1 MKTTK
6 TIVAEYTVKNIN
18 AQVVKATL
26 GYVSAKSDVAKCN
39 VLGELEKFVKK
50 DKNSDE
56 FVKGSTD
63 ELWVGYSSVIKT
75 MSTSDNADLRYV
87 AGYLSAA
94 FHIYAQV
101 LLTGAE
107 VALMKCEVKKG
118 ESYQGVWQDTPSVVP
133 NDQIYYDLVGIK
145 FSKEAYRIIVEE
157 VKPAARQ
164 WMMNELLNARKEQ
177 EERRKEGRRR
187 KLNRIRTEEVKK
199 DNADD

>member
-6 TIVAEYTVKNIN
+6 TIVAEYTVKNTS
-18 AQVVKATL
+18 ASVVKVIL

-39 VLGELEKFVKK
+39 VIGELEKFVKK
-50 DKNSDE
+50 DGKSEE
-56 FVKGSTD
+56 FVKGTTD
-63 ELWVGYSSVIKT
+63 ELWVGYSSIIKT

-87 AGYLSAA
+87 AGYLASG

-107 VALMKCEVKKG
+107 ISLMKCEVKKG
-118 ESYQGVWQDTPSVVP
+118 ESYQGVWQDSPSVVP
-133 NDQIYYDLVGIK
+133 NDQVYYDVVGIK
-145 FSKEAYRIIVEE
+145 FSKEAYRILVEE
-157 VKPAARQ
+157 IKPAARQ
-164 WMMNELLNARKEQ
+164 WMHDELLNARKEQ

>member
-6 TIVAEYTVKNIN
+6 TIVAEYTVKNTN
-18 AQVVKATL
+18 AIVVKVTL

-39 VLGELEKFVKK
+39 VLGELDKFVKK
-50 DKNSDE
+50 ENSDE
-56 FVKGSTD
+56 YIKGSTD
-63 ELWVGYSSVIKT
+63 ELWVGYSSIIKT

-87 AGYLSAA
+87 AGYLAA
-94 FHIYAQV
+94 GFHLYAQL

-107 VALMKCEVKKG
+107 VSLMKCEVKKG
-118 ESYQGVWQDTPSVVP
+118 ESYQGVWQDSPSVVP
-133 NDQIYYDLVGIK
+133 NDQVYYDLVGIK

-164 WMMNELLNARKEQ
+164 WMMEELLSARKEQ
-177 EERRKEGRRR
+177 EQRRKEGRRR
-187 KLNRIRTEEVKK
+187 KTERIKTESIKK

>member
-6 TIVAEYTVKNIN
+6 TIVAEYTVKNTN
-18 AQVVKATL
+18 ASVIKVTL

-39 VLGELEKFVKK
+39 ILGELEKFVKK
-50 DKNSDE
+50 DKSEE
-56 FVKGSTD
+56 FVKGTTD

-87 AGYLSAA
+87 AGYLASG

-107 VALMKCEVKKG
+107 VSLMKCEVKKG
-118 ESYQGVWQDTPSVVP
+118 ESYQGVWQDSPSVVP
-133 NDQIYYDLVGIK
+133 NDQVYYDVVGIK
-145 FSKEAYRIIVEE
+145 FSKEAYRILTDE

-164 WMMNELLNARKEQ
+164 WMHDELLNARKEQ
-177 EERRKEGRRR
+177 EQRRKEGRRR
-187 KLNRIRTEEVKK
+187 KLERIRTEEPKK